1 MISKIIDSRPEELRT
16 YLEEAA
22 GISKYKEKRRETEL
36 RLKHTS
42 ENLSRLNDIMSEIN
56 SSLTKLQ
63 KQARDA
69 ELYKELKSCLL
80 YTSPSPRDSSKS
92 RMPSSA

>member
-1 MISKIIDSRPEELRT
+1 MYKRQ

-42 ENLSRLNDIMSEIN
+42 ENLSRLNDIMREIN

-63 KQARDA
+63 KQAGDA
-69 ELYKELKSCLL
+69 ELYKELKSKEESLKIKIIAKKII
-80 YTSPSPRDSSKS
+80 SFDEK
-92 RMPSSA
+92 